1 MNPWGVWYYSPV
13 HANILT
19 EPVEPTSG
27 LLRDELR
34 MNLNRNRNSLL
45 CLLGITCAILLT
57 AALFA
62 NPLNQKGEK
71 PFSLRVPVELV
82 LVPVTVEDGDGRLIA
97 GLQKEDFELL
107 EEGVP
112 QTIIYFSSDPA
123 PLSAAIMIDRST
135 DAGTQNLVKD
145 TLLSLIESFSP
156 FDEVALFQFEHTT
169 DKVQDFTSNKDEL
182 LKAFQKITLAGVAPG
197 FGGGPFAGA
206 GGQFSSE
213 TTLSG
218 IPLETGKGKVPPPKT
233 LNTHIHDA
241 VFTAAQELRR
251 RDRNRRGS
259 IILISNGQ
267 NAPGNR
273 HSYDQT
279 MEAVLQREIT
289 VFAIAQG
296 ASLLYRR
303 LNVLSKYANP
313 TGGAVFYPVKNS
325 GFAETYQKIS
335 QMARNRYVLGF
346 APRENVEKVTLR
358 KLEVRLG
365 NKTIKVGRIRSRN
378 GYYAIPR

>member
-1 MNPWGVWYYSPV
+1 
-13 HANILT
+13 
-19 EPVEPTSG
+19 
-27 LLRDELR
+27 
-34 MNLNRNRNSLL
+34 MNLNRSRKSLSKFL
-45 CLLGITCAILLT
+45 PIACAILL
-57 AALFA
+57 AASLFA
-62 NPLNQKGEK
+62 NSLNQQQEK

-82 LVPVTVEDGDGRLIA
+82 LVPVSVEDGDGRLIP
-97 GLQKEDFELL
+97 GLQKEDFQLL

-112 QTIIYFSSDPA
+112 QTITYFSTDPV
-123 PLSAAIMIDRST
+123 PLSAVILIDRST
-135 DAGTQNLVKD
+135 DAGTQNLLKE

-156 FDEVALFQFEHTT
+156 FDEVAVFQFEHVT

-182 LKAFQKITLAGVAPG
+182 LKAFDRVTLKGSAPG
-197 FGGGPFAGA
+197 FGGGPF
-206 GGQFSSE
+206 GGSGGEFSSE
-213 TTLSG
+213 TTVNG

-241 VFTAAQELRR
+241 VFTAAQALRG

-273 HSYDQT
+273 NSYDRT
-279 MEAVLQREIT
+279 MEALQQREIT
-289 VFAIAQG
+289 VFGIAQG

-303 LNVLSKYANP
+303 LNTLSRYANP

-325 GFAETYQKIS
+325 GFAETYQKIT

-346 APRENVEKVTLR
+346 TPKAPVESTVFR
-358 KLEVRLG
+358 KLEVRLA
-365 NKTIKVGRIRSRN
+365 NRSIKADRIRSRN
-378 GYYAIPR
+378 GYYAIPQ